1 MEAESKIKL
10 ESIIKEL
17 SVFLEKD
24 FSSQFRHLSAKED
37 RQLFFLAK
45 ILTRLK
51 QITNESKSE
60 DGNAERNIEARSP
73 RPYLQRI
80 K

>member
-1 MEAESKIKL
+1 MELESKIKL
-10 ESIIKEL
+10 DKIIKEL
-17 SVFLEKD
+17 TDFLYRD

-45 ILTRLK
+45 ILTQLK
-51 QITNESKSE
+51 QITNESKDE
-60 DGNAERNIEARSP
+60 ERKVIRFPN
-73 RPYLQRI
+73 LQRV